1 MNTTTTNTV
10 AVDLDLLEEVIA
22 LRAEAKAVAKRQK
35 DAEAR
40 LRAVLDEAGATVGVA
55 EHLDGETVVTLVAC
69 ERVVIDRE
77 TLLAAFPE
85 AYEATAKTS
94 SYTQLRFA

>member
-1 MNTTTTNTV
+1 MNTTTIANTI
-10 AVDLDLLEEVIA
+10 AVDADLIAEVRA
-22 LRAEAKAVAKRQK
+22 LRAEAKALAERQK

-40 LRAVLDEAGATVGVA
+40 LRAVLTDAEATVAVVN
-55 EHLDGETVVTLVAC
+55 GETVVTLVAC

-94 SYTQLRFA
+94 AYTQLRFA

>member
-1 MNTTTTNTV
+1 MNTTTIANTI
-10 AVDLDLLEEVIA
+10 AVDADLVAEVRA
-22 LRAEAKAVAKRQK
+22 LRAEAKALAERQK

-40 LRAVLDEAGATVGVA
+40 LRAVLTDAEATVAVVN
-55 EHLDGETVVTLVAC
+55 GETVVTLVAC

-77 TLLAAFPE
+77 ALLAAFPE

-94 SYTQLRFA
+94 AYTQLRFA

>member
-1 MNTTTTNTV
+1 METTTTNAV
-10 AVDLDLLEEVIA
+10 AVDAALVAEVRT
-22 LRAEAKAVAKRQK
+22 LRAEVKALTQRQR

-40 LRAVLDEAGATVGVA
+40 LRTALDEAGATVAVV
-55 EHLDGETVVTLVAC
+55 DGEQVVSLVAC

-77 TLLAAFPE
+77 ALLAAFPE

-94 SYTQLRFA
+94 AYTQLRFA

>member
-1 MNTTTTNTV
+1 MNTTTTIANTI
-10 AVDLDLLEEVIA
+10 AVDADLIAEVRA
-22 LRAEAKAVAKRQK
+22 LRAEAKALAERQK

-40 LRAVLDEAGATVGVA
+40 LRAVLTDAEATVAVVN
-55 EHLDGETVVTLVAC
+55 GETVVTLVAC

-94 SYTQLRFA
+94 AYTQLRFA